1 MTEFSSSS
9 LFREINISINLTG
22 FCLASSS
29 GSIPFVLY
37 ITAYISLRLKVSSL
51 SDFTGFLSVRLLRL
65 SYSGICQAVFGTAY
79 PFPQ

>member
-1 MTEFSSSS
+1 MTEFSSLSS
-9 LFREINISINLTG
+9 FREINISINLTG

-65 SYSGICQAVFGTAY
+65 LCLNICQAISGTTY
-79 PFPQ
+79 LFPQ